1 MKENSC
7 VLAKYLNFIL
17 WIIAGLLA
25 IVVIGM
31 LVSTFIAKSI
41 SISTFT
47 LGLLNLSFLIILVFV
62 TIIYVILTGRIVAE
76 TKNDRKVAI
85 KEKTLENLYTLRH
98 DLRCRKNFWVIGDNN
113 HYQLNTDKIKF
124 QFAYLFPPSLNY
136 KLELLIKKLVAADNE
151 KEPKMMPWELDYVK
165 STTIK
170 TLLILEDEIKKH
182 ESDLNKLI
190 G

>member
-7 VLAKYLNFIL
+7 ISVKYLNFIL

-31 LVSTFIAKSI
+31 LLSTFIAKSI
-41 SISTFT
+41 SINTST

-124 QFAYLFPPSLNY
+124 QFAYLFPPSLND
-136 KLELLIKKLVAADNE
+136 KLELLTKKLIAADNE
-151 KEPKMMPWELDYVK
+151 KEPKMMPWERDYVK